1 MPPYPS
7 GSVQQQLT
15 QQYSYLFQMA
25 QQLNMALSALEGG
38 GVSVAGS
45 GSAQQRKS
53 GGAASAA
60 GKAAL
65 ENAEQFQN
73 LRAMIVKTAKQVSRN
88 MEQLE
93 TRLSEEYV
101 ASSQFGTYVQRLS
114 AYLEANPEAL
124 TQYYSFCS
132 DLAANVAAVDAA
144 FSSYRLDTEGYIRTG
159 IVYYDGPAPVYDV
172 AVGQNLT
179 TTEIDGR
186 QVVEQNNFRA
196 VFTAQKLSFWQD
208 STEIAYVSNNRLYIT
223 NITVLDSISI
233 GHWRMDSCN
242 GLAFKWIGG

>member
-1 MPPYPS
+1 MPPYPN

-25 QQLNMALSALEGG
+25 QQLNMALSALQGG
-38 GVSVAGS
+38 GVSAAGS
-45 GSAQQRKS
+45 GSAQQRQS

-101 ASSQFGTYVQRLS
+101 APTCSGS
-114 AYLEANPEAL
+114 APIW
-124 TQYYSFCS
+124 
-132 DLAANVAAVDAA
+132 
-144 FSSYRLDTEGYIRTG
+144 RPIR
-159 IVYYDGPAPVYDV
+159 
-172 AVGQNLT
+172 
-179 TTEIDGR
+179 R
-186 QVVEQNNFRA
+186 R
-196 VFTAQKLSFWQD
+196 
-208 STEIAYVSNNRLYIT
+208 
-223 NITVLDSISI
+223 
-233 GHWRMDSCN
+233 
-242 GLAFKWIGG
+242 